1 MRVLL
6 IEDSVRLQRS
16 ITMGLK
22 KEGYRIDTTGDGE
35 EGLWFIESCDY
46 DVVILDIM
54 LPGLDGL
61 SLLNRIREKGNTV
74 HVLILSAR
82 DTLEDRI
89 KGLETGADDYL
100 VKPFAFQELLARV
113 QALVRRK
120 YTAKSNI
127 ISLGDLKIDLNR
139 RLVSRDNIPV
149 SLPPREFL
157 LLEFLILNRGK
168 AVSRTSIEEHIYDD
182 KADPFSNVIDAAICS
197 LRKKIETKGDNS
209 HIKTIRGYGYIIE

>member
-22 KEGYRIDTTGDGE
+22 KEGYRVDASGDGE
-35 EGLWFIESCDY
+35 EGLWYIESFDY

-61 SLLNRIREKGNTV
+61 SLLNKIREKGNTV

-82 DTLEDRI
+82 DTLEDRV

-127 ISLGDLKIDLNR
+127 ISVGDLEIDLNR
-139 RLVSRDNIPV
+139 RLINKNNRPV
-149 SLPPREFL
+149 NLPPREFL
-157 LLEFLILNRGK
+157 LLEYLVLNKGK
-168 AVSRTSIEEHIYDD
+168 AVSRTSIEEHIYDE
-182 KADPFSNVIDAAICS
+182 KADPFSNVIDAAVCS
-197 LRKKIETKGDNS
+197 LRKKIDIKGEKS
-209 HIKTIRGYGYIIE
+209 LIKTIRGYGYIIE

>member
-22 KEGYRIDTTGDGE
+22 KEGYRVDATGDGE
-35 EGLWFIESCDY
+35 EGLWFIESFEY
-46 DVVILDIM
+46 DVVVLDIM

-61 SLLNRIREKGNTV
+61 SLLNRIREKGNPV

-82 DTLEDRI
+82 DTLEDRV

-127 ISLGDLKIDLNR
+127 ISVGDLEIDLNR
-139 RLVSRDNIPV
+139 RLAHRNNKPV
-149 SLPPREFL
+149 NLPPREFL
-157 LLEFLILNRGK
+157 LLEFLISQQGE
-168 AVSRTSIEEHIYDD
+168 SREQDIHRRTY
-182 KADPFSNVIDAAICS
+182 
-197 LRKKIETKGDNS
+197 LR
-209 HIKTIRGYGYIIE
+209 